1 MGFGGISAPLFQIN
15 YLSGKPDFLR
25 HQNTLH
31 FGMPSKIKLSELAEH
46 IERTIQS
53 RFDGE
58 TFWVTTQIMDV
69 RKQAGARRCY
79 LKLIEKENGQIT
91 AEMKAVFWS
100 YYYRQIEDFEKFTT
114 QTFADGLEITCN
126 VRVRFHAKYGLCLDV
141 LQIDFAYAIG
151 SLEIERQK
159 TLDRLETENPLS
171 IRLVDGIYKTLNN
184 TLMLPL
190 VIQRIALVTAPESD
204 GQRDF
209 RQEIE
214 KNRHGYAFSVKDFLA
229 PMQGDTAHQLIAY
242 QLEEIEKK
250 KHLYDVVAIVRG
262 GGSQTDFKP
271 FEDYHLAKRVAEFPI
286 PVITGIGH
294 DRNTSIVD
302 RMARQQKTPT
312 KAASMLVE
320 HNFEFENRLLALRDR
335 FFDGIESL
343 IENAQTDLK
352 EMARLVKLASPQS
365 IIAKGFAIITM
376 NHRIIVNP
384 AEIEPNA
391 RIDTFLKHEI
401 IHSTVNHKTIHE

>member
-1 MGFGGISAPLFQIN
+1 
-15 YLSGKPDFLR
+15 
-25 HQNTLH
+25 
-31 FGMPSKIKLSELAEH
+31 MPAKIKLSELVDQ
-46 IERTIQS
+46 IERTIHS
-53 RFDGE
+53 RFEDE
-58 TFWVTTQIMDV
+58 TFWITTQITDV
-69 RKQAGARRCY
+69 KKQPGVRRCY

-91 AEMKAVFWS
+91 AEMRAVFWS
-100 YYYRQIEDFEKFTT
+100 YYYGQVEDFEKFTN

-141 LQIDFAYAIG
+141 LQIDFAYTLG
-151 SLEIERQK
+151 TLEIERQK
-159 TLDRLETENPLS
+159 TLDRLEVENPLT
-171 IRLVDGIYKTLNN
+171 IKLVDGLYRTFNN
-184 TLMLPL
+184 TLPFPL
-190 VIQRIALVTAPESD
+190 VVQRIALVTAPESD

-214 KNRHGYAFSVKDFLA
+214 KNRHGYAFSVKDFVS
-229 PMQGDTAHQLIAY
+229 PMQGETAHQLIAF

-250 KHLYDVVAIVRG
+250 KHLFDVVAIVRG

-286 PVITGIGH
+286 PVVTGIGH

-302 RMARQQKTPT
+302 KMARAHKTPT

-335 FFDGIESL
+335 FFDGVENL
-343 IENAQTDLK
+343 IHSARTDLK
-352 EMARLVKLASPQS
+352 EMSRLVKLASPES
-365 IIAKGFAIITM
+365 ILAKGFAIITI
-376 NHRIIVNP
+376 NHRIIVDP
-384 AEIEPNA
+384 KEIIPNQK
-391 RIDTFLKHEI
+391 IETHLKNSV